1 MIYRDFQDMKLPL
14 LGFGAMRLPLLAD
27 GSEKVDE
34 AQVRRMTAYAL
45 SHGVRYFD
53 TAYFYHKGESERIM
67 GRVLSEYPRDSF
79 LLATKFPGHM
89 LSERRDPAA
98 IFEEQL
104 EKCGVSYFDFYLLH
118 NVSESSVGIYTDP
131 DLGILPYLLQQ
142 RRNGR
147 IRHLGFSSH
156 GQMDNL
162 RAFVERCGSEME
174 FCQIQLNYLD
184 WTFQDA
190 KAKYAFLT
198 ERGIPVWVMEP
209 VRGGRLAR
217 LEAAD
222 EARLRALRPGE
233 SPSAWAFRF
242 VQDLPNVA
250 MVLSGMSSMD
260 QLTENVETFG
270 QPKPLTPPERE
281 ALLDIAERMKRFV
294 PCTACRY
301 CCDGCPAGLDIP
313 MLLAAY
319 NEFRL
324 TSAPA
329 ERMAA
334 LEEGSRPS
342 ACLSCGKCVRACPQG
357 IDVPA
362 HLATFAR
369 GLEALPRWAKLC
381 RKG

>member
-1 MIYRDFQDMKLPL
+1 MIYRDFQDVKLPL

-67 GRVLSEYPRDSF
+67 GRVLSDYPRDSF

-162 RAFVERCGSEME
+162 RAFVERYGSEME

-209 VRGGRLAR
+209 VRADGWRGWRRRTRRACGRSGPGKAR
-217 LEAAD
+217 PRGLSVSCRTCPTWPWSSAACP
-222 EARLRALRPGE
+222 AWTSSRKTWRPSGSQSRSHPRSGRRFWI
-233 SPSAWAFRF
+233 SPSA
-242 VQDLPNVA
+242 
-250 MVLSGMSSMD
+250 
-260 QLTENVETFG
+260 
-270 QPKPLTPPERE
+270 
-281 ALLDIAERMKRFV
+281 
-294 PCTACRY
+294 
-301 CCDGCPAGLDIP
+301 
-313 MLLAAY
+313 
-319 NEFRL
+319 
-324 TSAPA
+324 
-329 ERMAA
+329 
-334 LEEGSRPS
+334 
-342 ACLSCGKCVRACPQG
+342 
-357 IDVPA
+357 
-362 HLATFAR
+362 
-369 GLEALPRWAKLC
+369 
-381 RKG
+381 